1 MILGAVGAGAGVG
14 AVGAGAGEDLL
25 PPKHIVYY
33 PGMLRPVLELVVILV
48 LLEEPAGSTLSGP
61 SMISEVITVGPA
73 GTSGI
78 STFRGAGW
86 LEPPPPHMTLSL
98 TMGCS
103 DRIQLGDGLN
113 LRG

>member
-1 MILGAVGAGAGVG
+1 MF
-14 AVGAGAGEDLL
+14 
-25 PPKHIVYY
+25 Y
-33 PGMLRPVLELVVILV
+33 PGILRPVLGLVVIEV

-98 TMGCS
+98 TLGCS
-103 DRIQLGDGLN
+103 DQIQLVAGLN
-113 LRG
+113 LRV